1 MKKRGV
7 VYIPFLMVLTL
18 IFSLIMNSNYM
29 SKNISTYL
37 DYENISEVGM
47 IDPIN
52 NFISKLKIYKDDYY
66 RAVDESLIV
75 EGVTFLDYIKNNNI
89 KLFKGN
95 LYILNFSLGN
105 IINPNGDKILLYYSD
120 EDKKGY
126 YFYAKENGRDINLD
140 LARIFRI

>member
-1 MKKRGV
+1 M
-7 VYIPFLMVLTL
+7 MVLTL

-66 RAVDESLIV
+66 RAIDESLIV

>member
-1 MKKRGV
+1 
-7 VYIPFLMVLTL
+7 MVLTL

>member
-1 MKKRGV
+1 
-7 VYIPFLMVLTL
+7 
-18 IFSLIMNSNYM
+18 MNSNYM

>member
-1 MKKRGV
+1 
-7 VYIPFLMVLTL
+7 MVLTL

-75 EGVTFLDYIKNNNI
+75 EGVTF
-89 KLFKGN
+89 
-95 LYILNFSLGN
+95 
-105 IINPNGDKILLYYSD
+105 
-120 EDKKGY
+120 
-126 YFYAKENGRDINLD
+126 
-140 LARIFRI
+140 FRLHQE

>member
-1 MKKRGV
+1 
-7 VYIPFLMVLTL
+7 
-18 IFSLIMNSNYM
+18 MNSNYM

-66 RAVDESLIV
+66 RAIDESLIV

>member
-1 MKKRGV
+1 
-7 VYIPFLMVLTL
+7 
-18 IFSLIMNSNYM
+18 MNSNYM

-95 LYILNFSLGN
+95 LYILSFSLGN
-105 IINPNGDKILLYYSD
+105 IINPNGDKILLYYSN

>member
-1 MKKRGV
+1 
-7 VYIPFLMVLTL
+7 MVLTL

-37 DYENISEVGM
+37 DYENISEVSM

>member
-1 MKKRGV
+1 
-7 VYIPFLMVLTL
+7 MVLTL

-66 RAVDESLIV
+66 RAIDESLIV

>member
-1 MKKRGV
+1 
-7 VYIPFLMVLTL
+7 
-18 IFSLIMNSNYM
+18 MNSNYM

-37 DYENISEVGM
+37 DYENISEVSM

>member
-1 MKKRGV
+1 
-7 VYIPFLMVLTL
+7 MVLTL

-95 LYILNFSLGN
+95 LYILSFSLGN
-105 IINPNGDKILLYYSD
+105 IINPNGDKILLYYSN

>member
-1 MKKRGV
+1 
-7 VYIPFLMVLTL
+7 MVLKL

-66 RAVDESLIV
+66 RAIDESLIV

>member
-1 MKKRGV
+1 
-7 VYIPFLMVLTL
+7 
-18 IFSLIMNSNYM
+18 MNSNYM

-37 DYENISEVGM
+37 DYENISEVSM

-66 RAVDESLIV
+66 RAIDESLIV

>member
-1 MKKRGV
+1 
-7 VYIPFLMVLTL
+7 
-18 IFSLIMNSNYM
+18 M

-37 DYENISEVGM
+37 DYENISEVSM

>member
-1 MKKRGV
+1 
-7 VYIPFLMVLTL
+7 MVLTL

-37 DYENISEVGM
+37 DYENISEVSM

-66 RAVDESLIV
+66 RAIDESLIV

>member
-1 MKKRGV
+1 
-7 VYIPFLMVLTL
+7 MVLTL

-66 RAVDESLIV
+66 RAIDESLIV

-95 LYILNFSLGN
+95 LYILSFSLGN
-105 IINPNGDKILLYYSD
+105 IINPNGDKILLYYSN

>member
-1 MKKRGV
+1 
-7 VYIPFLMVLTL
+7 MVLTL

-37 DYENISEVGM
+37 DYENISEVSM

-66 RAVDESLIV
+66 RAIDESLIV

-126 YFYAKENGRDINLD
+126 YFYAKENGRDINLE